1 MKTEIVIQTD
11 QMHVKLEGRVDEVG
25 AVELEKCFRDMD
37 SNVVR
42 QVILDFRQV
51 SYLGSSG
58 VGILLLLYKKMAS
71 HQGRISI
78 QNIPKGIYSLLAN
91 DMNLGQLFSLSSL

>member
-1 MKTEIVIQTD
+1 
-11 QMHVKLEGRVDEVG
+11 
-25 AVELEKCFRDMD
+25 
-37 SNVVR
+37 
-42 QVILDFRQV
+42 
-51 SYLGSSG
+51 

-91 DMNLGQLFSLSSL
+91 DMNLGQIFSLSSL